1 MRGPRGS
8 LRRIKVSGI
17 ARARTGRGIF
27 TGNALRF
34 PDPLP
39 IFRAMHP
46 DVAKLVEAGRIPKPL
61 GERLS
66 QLAPGN
72 FCIHRSFGAGK
83 VVDWDLPAKRV
94 VIDFEKSAAQTMELQ
109 FAIQKTE
116 WIPADDFRAR
126 KIEQLEEL
134 RTLSKSAPVNMV
146 IHLLESHG
154 GSMTGDALEK
164 ELCGTVIPAADFKKW
179 WDSTKKA
186 LRESRKAVVPQKRTE
201 AITLRSSDQSP
212 AQAMVADFEAARDI
226 RGMIK
231 ALETIASDIGAFDED
246 TDALKRLLGDIDEGA
261 KKAARVQLGQALQL
275 VAARDEVIGSSKT
288 LELDPVAVR
297 LSDLL
302 QSADAAKIPDEA
314 GALPSARQRAVYEA
328 FPDAFGEEWVEKIVH
343 VFDRVGARGVTEIA
357 RILLERGNMPALV
370 NHLRG
375 AIGRR
380 ALGADALIWVC
391 RERKD
396 VAKEVFSADVGASIL
411 NLLEND
417 HLSDGPRKTSRL
429 QSLLGDDRTLLTDLV
444 AIMDVNE
451 ARNFARRLLDCPVFG
466 DLEKKS
472 LMARIIKARPETG
485 ELVSGGGQRRE
496 EALLVSWESLEKK
509 KAELD
514 ELVRVRIPQN
524 TKDISIARSYG
535 DLRENF
541 EYKSAKDLQRYLGH
555 RKNELEKDIA
565 RARGSDFK
573 GSNAT
578 KVNIGTIVT
587 LTDASGAEVEMTVLG
602 AWDSEP
608 EKKLV
613 SYLSEVGKA
622 LVGREPGETVQVR
635 DETTET
641 MQTLTI
647 KSIRPF
653 NP

>member
-1 MRGPRGS
+1 M
-8 LRRIKVSGI
+8 
-17 ARARTGRGIF
+17 
-27 TGNALRF
+27 RF

-72 FCIHRSFGAGK
+72 FCIHKSFGAGK

-94 VIDFEKSAAQTMELQ
+94 VIDFVKSAGQTMELQ

-116 WIPADDFRAR
+116 WIANDDFRAR

-134 RTLSKSAPVNMV
+134 RTLSKSDPVNMV

-164 ELCGTVIPAADFKKW
+164 ELCGTVIPEANFKKW
-179 WDSTKKA
+179 WDTTKKA

-201 AITLRSSDQSP
+201 AIVLRSGDRSP

-226 RGMIK
+226 KGMIK
-231 ALETIASDIGAFDED
+231 ALEAIAADIGAFDSDSE
-246 TDALKRLLGDIDEGA
+246 ALKRLLGDIDEGA
-261 KKAARVQLGQALQL
+261 KKAARVQLGLALQL
-275 VAARDEVIGSSKT
+275 VAARNEVIGSSKT

-302 QSADAAKIPDEA
+302 QSADLTKIPDEA

-328 FPDAFGEEWVEKIVH
+328 FPDAFGDEWVEKMVR

-357 RILLERGNMPALV
+357 RILLERGEMPALV
-370 NHLRG
+370 NHLRSTI
-375 AIGRR
+375 ARR
-380 ALGADALIWVC
+380 ALGTDALIWVC
-391 RERKD
+391 RERKN
-396 VAKEVFSADVGASIL
+396 VAEEVFCADVGASIL

-417 HLSDGPRKTSRL
+417 HLADGPRKTSRL
-429 QSLLGDDRTLLTDLV
+429 QSLLGDDKTLLTDLV
-444 AIMDVNE
+444 EIMDVNE

-565 RARGSDFK
+565 RARGTDFK
-573 GSNAT
+573 GSDAS

-587 LTDASGAEVEMTVLG
+587 LIDSSGAEVEMTVLG
-602 AWDSEP
+602 AWDSDP

-622 LVGREPGETVQVR
+622 LVGREPGESVQVR
-635 DETTET
+635 DETSET

-647 KSIRPF
+647 KAIRPF